1 MVECGDPKSP
11 YPNKDPLATHKHT
24 PWESSGVHLRN
35 FSNTAEPKNLRI
47 TTQKGKEDSCILPA
61 SSHLTAHWHCSAPRG
76 NSQLKRVLPGEEEW
90 RERAAFRAL
99 QCTAQFPLQFQPS
112 QRLTKQRCTKTAR
125 NKN

>member
-47 TTQKGKEDSCILPA
+47 TTQKGKEDSSFCPHHPIPQA
-61 SSHLTAHWHCSAPRG
+61 SFAS
-76 NSQLKRVLPGEEEW
+76 
-90 RERAAFRAL
+90 RERSPQLEAVPLTRRGRAG
-99 QCTAQFPLQFQPS
+99 
-112 QRLTKQRCTKTAR
+112 
-125 NKN
+125 